1 VARDPYVVP
10 PDRRPTKP
18 LPREELAPI
27 EPAPETR
34 PALAETRA
42 LARAAEDGI
51 QTMARCPCCAGAGM
65 VSPEIALV
73 VEGLMVEMGE
83 RR

>member
-1 VARDPYVVP
+1 MTDPY
-10 PDRRPTKP
+10 DRRLRPTRP

-34 PALAETRA
+34 PALAEARA
-42 LARAAEDGI
+42 LARATDGDEE
-51 QTMARCPCCAGAGM
+51 TKVRCPCCAGAGM
-65 VSPEIALV
+65 VSPEIAAV
-73 VEGLMVEMGE
+73 VEGYMVEIGE